1 MKNEEIYNI
10 FDTEKF
16 LKKAP
21 QVAVSNTSGLAGIA
35 HWINNHFRLAKEKQ
49 IDKNSELTVMVKAW
63 VDRQYEEGRVTVV
76 IDEKPLQVIA
86 ESCKRLNLNLD
97 E

>member
-1 MKNEEIYNI
+1 
-10 FDTEKF
+10 
-16 LKKAP
+16 
-21 QVAVSNTSGLAGIA
+21 
-35 HWINNHFRLAKEKQ
+35 
-49 IDKNSELTVMVKAW
+49 MVKAW

-76 IDEKPLQVIA
+76 TDEELLQVIA